1 MACFSGVISQV
12 PSSLTSSTTFVPL
25 MIVDGFDNDPF
36 KDLFVNEVARP
47 FYPNNNDRF
56 MSLSSKIVRASKQPL
71 ISQSFISKLL

>member
-1 MACFSGVISQV
+1 MACFSIVISQV

-25 MIVDGFDNDPF
+25 MIVDGFDNDLF
-36 KDLFVNEVARP
+36 KDLFVDEAARP
-47 FYPNNNDRF
+47 FYPNNNDQF

>member
-36 KDLFVNEVARP
+36 KDLFVDEVARP

-71 ISQSFISKLL
+71 ISQSFIYKLL

>member
-1 MACFSGVISQV
+1 
-12 PSSLTSSTTFVPL
+12 

-36 KDLFVNEVARP
+36 KDLFVDEVARP